1 MTEATDTATEAPRRT
16 PKGQFFTTWK
26 DTDDW
31 VEVPELR
38 LRYKSLPFGIEGDE
52 TRAVLVRYD
61 PGSEVPVHHHPTDYC
76 SLVVEGSVEV
86 TRKLHE
92 VGSVRIVKAG
102 TAYGPLKIGESGCTV
117 IDIFAAGPQG
127 ITYVDRH

>member
-1 MTEATDTATEAPRRT
+1 VSEATDTAREAPERT
-16 PKGQFFTTWK
+16 PKGQFFYTWK
-26 DTDDW
+26 DTEDW
-31 VEVPELR
+31 VDVPELR
-38 LRYKSLPFGIEGDE
+38 LRYKSLPFGSEGEE

-61 PGSEVPVHHHPTDYC
+61 PGSEVPVHHHPSDYC

-127 ITYVDRH
+127 ITYIDRL

>member
-1 MTEATDTATEAPRRT
+1 MSEATDTPTHAPERA
-16 PKGQFFTTWK
+16 PKGQFFYTWK
-26 DTDDW
+26 DTEDW
-31 VEVPELR
+31 VEVPELQ
-38 LRYKSLPFGIEGDE
+38 LRYKSLPFGGEGDE

-61 PGSEVPVHHHPTDYC
+61 PGSEVPVHHHPSDYC

-127 ITYVDRH
+127 ITYMDRG

>member
-1 MTEATDTATEAPRRT
+1 VSEVTDSLEETPVRV
-16 PKGQFFTTWK
+16 PKGQFFHTWK
-26 DTDDW
+26 DITDW
-31 VEVPELR
+31 TEVAELK
-38 LRYKSLPFGIEGDE
+38 LRYKSLVFGSDGDE
-52 TRAVLVRYD
+52 TRAVLVRYE
-61 PGSEVPVHHHPTDYC
+61 PGSEVPVHHHPSDYC

-86 TRKLHE
+86 TRKVHE

-127 ITYVDRH
+127 ITYVGRD